1 MHRWLVALAV
11 LVCSCGTVATQQ
23 PSPSASPTAVAAS
36 SSPAGWICSSGSLL
50 NKVVTVQPDVLYV
63 NGMDAKAA
71 TGYDAVTI
79 SFTNGVP
86 DNRNRLELQNSATF
100 TLSPKGDQVT
110 LKGDHGILV
119 TLRGA
124 DMHTS
129 YAGTRDSVTG
139 YPVVAE
145 VRVVQDFEGVVQIAL
160 GLNGAHCWSGSFSSN
175 PDRMTIEVRSVP
187 YSSG

>member
-11 LVCSCGTVATQQ
+11 LVCSCGTVATPQ
-23 PSPSASPTAVAAS
+23 PSPTAVAAS
-36 SSPAGWICSSGSLL
+36 SSPAGWICSSGSVL
-50 NKVVTVQPDVLYV
+50 NKVVTVQPDILYV
-63 NGMDAKAA
+63 NGMDATTAS
-71 TGYDAVTI
+71 GYDTVTV

-100 TLSPKGDQVT
+100 TLSPRGDQVT
-110 LKGDHGILV
+110 LKGNHGILV

-139 YPVVAE
+139 FPVVAE

-160 GLNGAHCWSGSFSSN
+160 GINGAHCWLASFSSN
-175 PDRMTIEVRSVP
+175 PDRLTIEVWSAP

>member
-11 LVCSCGTVATQQ
+11 LSCSCGTVATPH
-23 PSPSASPTAVAAS
+23 PSPPAVAAS
-36 SSPAGWICSSGSLL
+36 SSPAVWTCSSGSVL
-50 NKVVTVQPDVLYV
+50 NKVAIVQPDILYV
-63 NGMDAKAA
+63 NGMDATTA
-71 TGYDAVTI
+71 TGYDTVTI

-86 DNRNRLELQNSATF
+86 DNRNRLELQDNATF
-100 TLSPKGDQVT
+100 TLSPRGDRVT

-139 YPVVAE
+139 FPVMAE

-160 GLNGAHCWSGSFSSN
+160 GIYGAHCWSGSFSSN
-175 PDRMTIEVRSVP
+175 PDRLTIQVRSVP